1 MATIDS
7 KPFVDNIIKHNGYYN
22 GDDDNTMGDNPR
34 CIKIVEY
41 TNAWGNLAWGTI
53 FEGEHDPQR
62 YERPTEYIHN
72 PRVLWEYKG

>member
-7 KPFVDNIIKHNGYYN
+7 KPFIDNIIQHNGYYN
-22 GDDDNTMGDNPR
+22 GDDNNEMGDNPR

-53 FEGEHDPQR
+53 FEGERNPNR
-62 YERPTEYIHN
+62 YDVASEYIQS
-72 PRVLWEYKG
+72 PKTIWEYKG